1 MKTGVC
7 GGLGSGDRT
16 RRQKITHRAIS
27 LGVRAGTRGGRQE
40 GQAEGC
46 RLLMA
51 VCFWS
56 ALEIKRKEDFCNGG
70 AG

>member
-27 LGVRAGTRGGRQE
+27 LGVRAGTRRGRQE
-40 GQAEGC
+40 GQAEGSRALC
-46 RLLMA
+46 LGQTPLGLGSRNEP
-51 VCFWS
+51 S
-56 ALEIKRKEDFCNGG
+56 ALL
-70 AG
+70 